1 MIGHQFIFIH
11 IPRTGGTSFERLL
24 LSLETTTPWESLST
38 KRLVDQCVGPVKH
51 YKASRIQELVGQ
63 KRWQATLKLSI
74 VRNPFDKVISHFF
87 QPYYRDINA
96 LSGQSLDSFLRS
108 YAPAPHEEGRTC
120 SDYLDREIDLI
131 IRYENY
137 DSEVS
142 KLLSPYGIQL
152 AQIRERIGAVR
163 ETFGADA
170 SSNYRTYYSTET
182 KQLVEDLYKD
192 DLERF
197 GYVF

>member
-1 MIGHQFIFIH
+1 
-11 IPRTGGTSFERLL
+11 
-24 LSLETTTPWESLST
+24 
-38 KRLVDQCVGPVKH
+38 
-51 YKASRIQELVGQ
+51 
-63 KRWQATLKLSI
+63 
-74 VRNPFDKVISHFF
+74 
-87 QPYYRDINA
+87 
-96 LSGQSLDSFLRS
+96 
-108 YAPAPHEEGRTC
+108 
-120 SDYLDREIDLI
+120 LI

-142 KLLSPYGIQL
+142 KLLTPYGIQL

-170 SSNYRTYYSTET
+170 GSNYRTYYSKET